1 MNASGSKTAVDEIR
15 DRVDILTV
23 VSDYVQLKKK
33 GRYYVGLCPFH
44 SEKTPSFTV
53 TPEKGIFHCFGCGEG
68 GDAFSFVQRIENVGF
83 IEAAKTLAQRFNLPW
98 NDLPENPHESEAR
111 EDILRIGRFAEAF
124 FERIL
129 AGPKGEAARR
139 YLEKRGVTAETAAL
153 FHLGYAPEGSTF
165 FRFMKGK
172 GVAPE
177 RLERAGL
184 VLWGQNGY
192 YDRFRDRVIFPIHDH
207 RGRVVGFGGRTMGD
221 GVPKYLNSPESP
233 VFSKGR
239 LLYGLDLAGESIR
252 RQGRVFVVEG
262 YMDAISLRQHG
273 LSNVVASLGTAF
285 TSDHARLLSRYAKEV
300 FLCYDADRAGQSAT
314 LKGLDTLKQAGL
326 DVRIVELPAGED
338 PDSFVRGSGLDE
350 FLQRADN
357 GPGVVEYRLSRV
369 LDRPDL
375 ERPEA
380 AAGAVQDVL
389 PVLADIRD
397 SVERDAYVQ
406 RLAASL
412 RVSADSIYHELR
424 QYLGRFRKAAQIM
437 DTNRESSHTKS
448 DVDKQTTAGYT
459 PAAPPGYPRGA
470 VLAEQELVKALV
482 LQPELAEEVSDKVGS
497 LAIEIH
503 EQFVQFTREHHDPDD
518 QVSLA
523 SWLGTIE
530 LSRAK
535 YLRELV
541 LRAEEEASSGKC
553 FDVNGCIEK
562 VLEGR
567 IRQRIFQLEQE
578 IVKCETRGVLEQ
590 GEGELSEILAELRG
604 LYRQLEVKSSPL
616 S

>member
-1 MNASGSKTAVDEIR
+1 MSASGSKSTIDEVR
-15 DRVDILTV
+15 NRVDILTV

-33 GRYYVGLCPFH
+33 GRYFVGLCPFH

-53 TPEKGIFHCFGCGEG
+53 TPERGIYHCFGCGEG
-68 GDAFSFVQRIENVGF
+68 GDAFSFIQRIENVGF
-83 IEAAKTLAQRFNLPW
+83 VEAAKTLAERFNIPW
-98 NDLPENPHESEAR
+98 NDTPEDSHESEVR
-111 EDILRIGRFAEAF
+111 EDILRVGRFAESF
-124 FERIL
+124 FERVL
-129 AGPKGEAARR
+129 AGSRGEAARR
-139 YLEKRGVTAETAAL
+139 YLQERGITTETAAL
-153 FHLGYAPEGSTF
+153 FHLGYAPEGSAF
-165 FRFMKGK
+165 FRLMKQK
-172 GVAPE
+172 GIAPE

-207 RGRVVGFGGRTMGD
+207 RGKVVGFGGRTMGD

-239 LLYGLDLAGESIR
+239 LLYGLDLAGGSIR

-262 YMDAISLRQHG
+262 YMDAVSLRQYG
-273 LSNVVASLGTAF
+273 LTNVVASLGTAF
-285 TSDHARLLSRYAKEV
+285 TSDHARLLSRFTREV
-300 FLCYDADRAGQSAT
+300 FLSYDADRAGQSAT
-314 LKGLDTLKQAGL
+314 LKGLDILKQAGL

-338 PDSFVRGSGLDE
+338 PDSFVHRFGLE
-350 FLQRADN
+350 AFLQKADG
-357 GPGVVEYRLSRV
+357 GPGVTEYRLKRV
-369 LDRPDL
+369 LDRPGLD
-375 ERPEA
+375 RPEV
-380 AAGAVQDVL
+380 AAGAVQEAL
-389 PVLADIRD
+389 PVLADISD

-406 RLAASL
+406 RLGASL
-412 RVSADSIYHELR
+412 KVSADSIYQELR
-424 QYLGRFRKAAQIM
+424 SFLGRSRKTAQIM

-448 DVDKQTTAGYT
+448 DAGKPAIPGYT
-459 PAAPPGYPRGA
+459 PEAPPGYPQGA
-470 VLAEQELVKALV
+470 VLAERDIVKALA
-482 LQPELAEEVSDKVGS
+482 LQPELAEDVTSRLGS

-503 EQFVQFTREHHDPDD
+503 EQFVEFIRKQNDPDNR
-518 QVSLA
+518 VSLA

-535 YLRELV
+535 YIRELV
-541 LRAEEEASSGKC
+541 LRAEEEESSGKQ
-553 FDVNGCIEK
+553 FDVRGCIEK

-567 IRQRIFQLEQE
+567 VRQRIHQLEQE
-578 IVKCETRGVLEQ
+578 IVKCETRGVLGQ